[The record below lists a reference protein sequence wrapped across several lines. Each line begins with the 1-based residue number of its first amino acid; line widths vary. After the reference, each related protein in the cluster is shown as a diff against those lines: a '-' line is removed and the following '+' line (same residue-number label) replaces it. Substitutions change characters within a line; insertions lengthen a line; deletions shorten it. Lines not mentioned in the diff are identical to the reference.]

1 MQCPIPGPPFSHNV
15 SGALSGETRASKNL
29 HIESQQHHS
38 GNKFCNTPEE
48 EVFVV
53 SNIEIARVLLDVWV
67 TDCRFCDPQLM
78 IRKQRVGDKFVWV
91 RNVS

>member
-1 MQCPIPGPPFSHNV
+1 M
-15 SGALSGETRASKNL
+15 
-29 HIESQQHHS
+29 
-38 GNKFCNTPEE
+38 
-48 EVFVV
+48 FVV